1 MDPRSRRSDRG
12 GAGGYDDPRDARGAG
27 GPPPPP
33 GGSGDRYHPY
43 GGGGRPAHGGNLGA
57 LPPPPGAAAGGYD
70 PRAPQGAYGGAGV
83 PAGQIDLQNIV
94 NTVHAAQQGGH
105 AGYPPPPGP
114 GGPPGG
120 AYGAPVGAYG
130 AHAGGYPPGPPVG
143 VSHDPRFAYG
153 VPPGPAAA
161 APGRALPPAPGARAV
176 GSAGAVSDEVLCPS
190 ESAGKVI
197 GHGGESINSIQANSG
212 AHVKIQPSSEVA
224 PGQPRVIYITGAAA
238 AVAEAARA
246 VNEIIREH
254 QAEKSAAA
262 AKARD
267 SAGLGGGVGGAY
279 GGASRSTAKEE
290 MPVPIDMALVG
301 KIIGRGGETI
311 RRLSEESG
319 ARLQIERDQ
328 GRVMIRGDH
337 EACVR
342 ARELILD
349 VLNDPNPPGAGG
361 GGGGAGDYAKH
372 SMPAEGCE
380 GKIIGKGGES
390 IRELCQ
396 RTGAKIQI
404 DKDAGT
410 VAISGKKDNVD
421 AAIAAVQAI
430 IDEGPTVYM
439 RPGGLPGEGGDR
451 GYGGGYGGSDAGGG
465 GGGYAAPPA
474 DKPLWETHKSP
485 EGYTY
490 YYNTTTGE
498 TQWDMPDDFP
508 GVAPP

>member
-1 MDPRSRRSDRG
+1 
-12 GAGGYDDPRDARGAG
+12 
-27 GPPPPP
+27 
-33 GGSGDRYHPY
+33 
-43 GGGGRPAHGGNLGA
+43 
-57 LPPPPGAAAGGYD
+57 
-70 PRAPQGAYGGAGV
+70 
-83 PAGQIDLQNIV
+83 
-94 NTVHAAQQGGH
+94 
-105 AGYPPPPGP
+105 
-114 GGPPGG
+114 
-120 AYGAPVGAYG
+120 
-130 AHAGGYPPGPPVG
+130 
-143 VSHDPRFAYG
+143 
-153 VPPGPAAA
+153 
-161 APGRALPPAPGARAV
+161 
-176 GSAGAVSDEVLCPS
+176 VSDEVLCPS

-224 PGQPRVIYITGAAA
+224 PGQPRKIYITGAAA

-267 SAGLGGGVGGAY
+267 SSLGGGVGGAY

-328 GRVMIRGDH
+328 SRVMIRGDH

-361 GGGGAGDYAKH
+361 GGGGAGDYVKH

-404 DKDAGT
+404 DKDVGT
-410 VAISGKKDNVD
+410 VHISGKKDNVD